1 MTKQQEPIVLLIL
14 DGWGI
19 APPGPGNAITLAR
32 PAAFQAL
39 WNRHPHAKLRA
50 SGSAVGLPPRQN
62 GNSEAGHLNIGA
74 GRVVEQDAVRISKL
88 IDDGTFFRSPAL
100 LHALNRVRH
109 RGGDLHL
116 MGLLTADQSG
126 HAFPKHLYALLRLA
140 REQGNVPTYLHLFTD
155 GRDTSPYAA
164 MELLTKLRKHLGI
177 NQHVATIIGR
187 LYLDRA
193 KRWYRT
199 EAAYNAL
206 VLGAGRTAKT
216 AEEAVMAAYKRGQ
229 SDEFIDPT
237 VIGANAAQRRDS
249 RVHTTD
255 SVVLFHLRSD
265 RARQITKAFMQE
277 DFEKMNPGTFRRRRV
292 LEKLHFVALTDFGPD
307 LPRVVT
313 AFPSSRLAETL
324 PMALKELRQLYVA
337 ESEKFAHITFFLNG
351 GYASPVNGEKRVM
364 VHSSNVVAFDQRPRM
379 EAQTITARVVAA
391 VMRGNY
397 DFVAANLANAD
408 MVGHTGNLKAG
419 IAAVRCI
426 DACIKRVT
434 DAVLAHHGILIITA
448 DHGNIE
454 SQLEKKTGEVNTE
467 HSNNRVPFILV
478 SEEHFRHTLQRTGNL
493 ADVAPTILALAG
505 IPKPR
510 VMTGH
515 SLLSR

>member
-1 MTKQQEPIVLLIL
+1 MKKRRMPIVLLIL

-19 APPGPGNAITLAR
+19 APPGPGNAVTLAR
-32 PAAFQAL
+32 PAAFQSL
-39 WNRHPHAKLRA
+39 WNRYPHAKLRA

-100 LHALNRVRH
+100 LHAIDHVR
-109 RGGDLHL
+109 RGGGNLHL

-126 HAFPKHLYALLRLA
+126 HVYPKHLYALLRLA
-140 REQGNVPTYLHLFTD
+140 REQGNVPTYVHLFTD

-164 MELLTKLRKHLGI
+164 IELLEKLRKHLGAH
-177 NQHVATIIGR
+177 QRVATIIGR

-206 VLGAGRTAKT
+206 VFDAGRAAKT
-216 AEEAVMAAYKRGQ
+216 PEEAVMTAYKRGQ

-237 VIGANAAQRRDS
+237 VIGASAAERRGS
-249 RVHTTD
+249 RVHATD
-255 SVVLFHLRSD
+255 AVVLFHLRSD

-277 DFEKMNPGTFRRRRV
+277 DFEKMNPGAFRRKRV
-292 LEKLHFVALTDFGPD
+292 LQKLHYVALTDFGPD

-313 AFPSSRLAETL
+313 AFPSGKLTETL
-324 PMALKELRQLYVA
+324 PVALKELRQLYIA
-337 ESEKFAHITFFLNG
+337 ESEKFAHITFFFNG
-351 GYASPVNGEKRVM
+351 GHAAPVNGEKRVM
-364 VHSSNVVAFDQRPRM
+364 VRSSNVVAFDQQPHM
-379 EAQTITARVVAA
+379 EAEPITRRVVTAIT
-391 VMRGNY
+391 RRRY
-397 DFVAANLANAD
+397 DFIAANFANAD

-426 DACIKRVT
+426 DACVKKIA
-434 DAVLAHHGILIITA
+434 DAILACHGSLIVTA

-454 SQLEKKTGEVNTE
+454 GQLEKKTGEVNTE
-467 HSNNRVPFILV
+467 HSNNPVPFILV
-478 SEEHFRHTLQRTGNL
+478 SEQPTRHSLRNTGAL